1 MIIKTMLMLIYLLS
15 ILILYLIL
23 KEDIIKVG
31 YKPTLKN
38 LYNYYKF
45 DIIWILFPIINTCII
60 FIWVFIRLKKN

>member
-1 MIIKTMLMLIYLLS
+1 MLELIYLLS
-15 ILILYLIL
+15 IFILYEIL
-23 KEDIIKVG
+23 KHDIILLG

-60 FIWVFIRLKKN
+60 FIWIFIKLKKN